1 MPFDAPYQ
9 TPFGDIELLTDARS
23 RIANRNLWVRHR
35 FEDVDRHCLVAA
47 LSLAC
52 GSRSFQLPNQ
62 TEKQACSADRQAD
75 TARCA
80 IHDKVQAHTCQTA
93 PYVTE

>member
-23 RIANRNLWVRHR
+23 RICNRKSWVQDH
-35 FEDVDRHCLVAA
+35 FTNGDRYCLVAA

-52 GSRSFQLPNQ
+52 ASR
-62 TEKQACSADRQAD
+62 
-75 TARCA
+75 RCG
-80 IHDKVQAHTCQTA
+80 
-93 PYVTE
+93 ERGLLG